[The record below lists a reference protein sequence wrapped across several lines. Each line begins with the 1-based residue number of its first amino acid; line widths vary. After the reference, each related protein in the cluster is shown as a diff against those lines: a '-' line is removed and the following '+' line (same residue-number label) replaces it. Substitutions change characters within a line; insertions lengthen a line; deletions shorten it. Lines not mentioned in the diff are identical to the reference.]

1 MHNRKSGFTLT
12 ELLIVVAILGIV
24 LSMAIV
30 GYSRVFGKVSV
41 EKTQQRAEQV
51 ALFIKQLEVLNV
63 PPTEM
68 VARINR
74 NKDFADYTLAE
85 KVVGSY
91 EYMKDTLA
99 TGTSVCDS
107 SKPLYMFLNALDG
120 SASTPVVGVVISNV
134 ANTASTVHCAHGSAN
149 NFSVSVRVDDDNNWW
164 CGSGH
169 PYFEGS
175 RYFSTVES
183 GQVRVACR
191 YRDEATI
198 AGSGCGSGNRF
209 CKANLFKSLLSE

>member
-41 EKTQQRAEQV
+41 EKTQQRGEQV

-63 PPTEM
+63 PPAEM

-85 KVVGSY
+85 KVAGSY
-91 EYMKDTLA
+91 EYMRDTLA

-107 SKPLYMFLNALDG
+107 SKPLYIFLNALDG
-120 SASTPVVGVVISNV
+120 SAKTPVVGGIFTNV
-134 ANTASTVHCAHGSAN
+134 ANTASTVYCAHVTRDNRFGVA
-149 NFSVSVRVDDDNNWW
+149 VRVDDDNNWW
-164 CGSGH
+164 CGNRG
-169 PYFEGS
+169 GTW
-175 RYFSTVES
+175 YFSTVES
-183 GQVRVACR
+183 GQVRLACR

-198 AGSGCGSGNRF
+198 AGSGCGTGNRF
-209 CKANLFKSLLSE
+209 CIANLFKSSLSE

>member
-41 EKTQQRAEQV
+41 EKTQQRGEQV

-91 EYMKDTLA
+91 EYMRDTLA
-99 TGTSVCDS
+99 TGTSACDS
-107 SKPLYMFLNALDG
+107 SKPLYIFLNALDG
-120 SASTPVVGVVISNV
+120 SAKTPVVSGGSVISNV
-134 ANTASTVHCAHGSAN
+134 ANTASTVHCTHVTRDNRFGVA
-149 NFSVSVRVDDDNNWW
+149 VRVDDDNNWW
-164 CGSGH
+164 CGNRG
-169 PYFEGS
+169 GTW
-175 RYFSTVES
+175 YFSTVES
-183 GQVRVACR
+183 GQVRAACR
-191 YRDEATI
+191 YRDEAT
-198 AGSGCGSGNRF
+198 GTCGTGNRY
-209 CKANLFKSLLSE
+209 CIGSLFKSSLSE